1 VRILLDENLDW
12 RLGRHLAGH
21 TVASVPLIGWGG
33 LKNGD
38 LLAQAETQFDVLVTM
53 DSKMVHQQ
61 NLPKFRIAV
70 IVLQARSNRLADT
83 RDLMSK
89 VLAMVCSLRPGTVIF
104 IS

>member
-1 VRILLDENLDW
+1 M
-12 RLGRHLAGH
+12 GH

-53 DSKMVHQQ
+53 DSKMIHQQ
-61 NLPKFRIAV
+61 NLQKFQIAV

-83 RDLMSK
+83 RDLMPK
-89 VLAMVCSLRPGTVIF
+89 VLAAVGTLQPGTVTY